1 LCGQKNYKSV
11 IVFCLIKILHKIYD
25 KLNKTGKKK
34 LNFLLWIGLAALI
47 VYGAFSAL
55 IFIFQSRL
63 IYFPEKTVAVT
74 PDAIGLAYEH
84 VNFTAADGA
93 RLSGWFIPSE
103 KHRAVLLFCHG
114 NAGNISHRLESIHIF
129 HSLGLSVFI
138 FDYRG
143 YGSSE
148 GKTTEQGTYRDAE
161 AAWNYLINEKE
172 YSPSEIITFGR
183 SLGGAVAAWLAQNNT
198 PMALILES
206 TFTSAK
212 DLGAEIFPFLPVRWL
227 SRFSYDAV
235 RYLRSVKS
243 PVLIIHSRNDDI
255 VPFKNGKRLFETAN
269 NPKEFLEIS
278 GSHNDG
284 FIISGDRY
292 IDGINSFI
300 SGYAPL

>member
-1 LCGQKNYKSV
+1 M
-11 IVFCLIKILHKIYD
+11 
-25 KLNKTGKKK
+25 NKTGKNK
-34 LNFLLWIGLAALI
+34 LNFLLWIGLAALF

-55 IFIFQSRL
+55 IFIFQSHL
-63 IYFPEKTVAVT
+63 IYFPDKTIAVT
-74 PDAIGLAYEH
+74 PDAIGLAYEQ
-84 VNFTAADGA
+84 VSFTAEDGV

-103 KHRAVLLFCHG
+103 KHRGALLFCHG
-114 NAGNISHRLESIHIF
+114 NAGNISHRLESILIF

-161 AAWNYLINEKE
+161 AAWNYLIHEKE
-172 YSPSEIITFGR
+172 YSPSEIIIFGR
-183 SLGGAVAAWLAQNNT
+183 SLGGAVAAWLAQNHT

-227 SRFSYDAV
+227 SRFNYNAIKYV
-235 RYLRSVKS
+235 RSVSS
-243 PVLIIHSRNDDI
+243 PILIIHSRNDDI
-255 VPFKNGKRLFETAN
+255 IPFKNGKRLFETAN

-284 FIISGDRY
+284 FIISGNY
-292 IDGINSFI
+292 YTAGINSFI
-300 SGYAPL
+300 SKYAQR